1 MRPQI
6 CEFTDKSVILSCR
19 SGHVLILSAILILK
33 SGFHTPRS
41 GVHTGVEKPANMAK
55 PSSKSRE
62 SGEAQVK
69 ISRIRQIRKN
79 PVQIL
84 VNPAVPEHSGSLA
97 PMVTIENLLFKS
109 EYDLIQCFQLEMTK
123 TEENFPKPGSRGP
136 LRLLYRFKGQQIL
149 RFFREQN

>member
-6 CEFTDKSVILSCR
+6 CEFPDKSVILSCR
-19 SGHVLILSAILILK
+19 SSHVLLLSAILILK
-33 SGFHTPRS
+33 WGFHTPRS
-41 GVHTGVEKPANMAK
+41 GVHTRVEKPANQAK

-97 PMVTIENLLFKS
+97 PMMKIYQIKDLLHF
-109 EYDLIQCFQLEMTK
+109 I
-123 TEENFPKPGSRGP
+123 
-136 LRLLYRFKGQQIL
+136 
-149 RFFREQN
+149 